1 MKGFIEWFRPNA
13 RIKRWIFL
21 ILVGII
27 LACYGISTIIVSE
40 ELEIAQL
47 LLIILSFIVGFTCIV
62 LGIVFMQKRT
72 MEMLIE
78 STDSRVKNNRK
89 HININSLIFNKKI
102 YSEGPK
108 IVVIG
113 SGNGIETV
121 VRGLKQYTDNI
132 TAVVTV
138 SSYGNMKKENINS
151 MPIEDIKNTVIALAR
166 DEELASKLMSYKYK
180 SGDLKDVS
188 FSDLYFA
195 TMQDLSKDFTEA
207 IANSNEIF
215 NIIGRVLPITNDEMR
230 ICAELENGM
239 IIEEKDEIK
248 KVVYDKITKINRVF
262 ISPPNCRATPEVV
275 QAIKEADCIVIGPGS
290 LYTNVIPNLLVN
302 GVYKAMKDS
311 KAIKIYVS
319 NIMTEP
325 GQTDYYTLS
334 DHIKAIIEHT
344 GKNVIDYCIYDTGE
358 IIPEYIKRYNL
369 KGSELVAQDV
379 AKARTL
385 GVRLLQRDLA
395 CIENGYIRHNP
406 DLVAKAI
413 SELICD
419 DLKYRDKQSDPQYM
433 LLKSKL
439 EYEKQFNKI
448 KNKPKKKRKTNENK
462 KGRKSK
468 FLSKYGKRI
477 EAMRNTEEVKLKNRE
492 ILQNENKN
500 VLFAVLGIIVLVVL
514 VIGVFYHFRDRRT
527 YTLNLP
533 QLEKLESI
541 SLNQNEKDISI
552 NGREEMKDIL
562 YVLNGTK
569 RVTKNESIQDAPVN
583 IDDEIKVDFHFI
595 EAGVS
600 TIFVYKK
607 NNSYYIEQPYNGIY
621 QISGDEYNSIEKLV
635 R

>member
-27 LACYGISTIIVSE
+27 LACYGISTIIANE
-40 ELEIAQL
+40 ELEIGQL
-47 LLIILSFIVGFTCIV
+47 LLIILSFIAGFTCIV

-72 MEMLIE
+72 MEMIIE

-89 HININSLIFNKKI
+89 HININSLIFNKKV

-113 SGNGIETV
+113 SGNGLETV
-121 VRGLKQYTDNI
+121 LRGLKQYTDNI

-138 SSYGNMKKENINS
+138 SSYGKMENKNINS
-151 MPIEDIKNTVIALAR
+151 MPTDDIKNAVISLAR
-166 DEELASKLMSYKYK
+166 DEELANRLMNYKFK
-180 SGDLKDVS
+180 NGDLKDIS
-188 FSDLYFA
+188 FNDLYFA
-195 TMQDLSKDFTEA
+195 VIEDLSKDFTEA
-207 IANSNEIF
+207 IANSNDIF
-215 NIIGRVLPITNDEMR
+215 NIIGKVLPITNDEMR

-239 IIEEKDEIK
+239 LVEEKDKIK
-248 KVVYDKITKINRVF
+248 KITYDKITKINRVF

-311 KAIKIYVS
+311 KAIKIYIS

-325 GQTDYYTLS
+325 GQTDNYTLS

-369 KGSELVAQDV
+369 KGSELVAQDI
-379 AKARTL
+379 AKARSL

-406 DLVAKAI
+406 ELVARAI

-448 KNKPKKKRKTNENK
+448 KNKPKRKRKTNENK
-462 KGRKSK
+462 KERKSK

-492 ILQNENKN
+492 ILQNENK
-500 VLFAVLGIIVLVVL
+500 
-514 VIGVFYHFRDRRT
+514 D
-527 YTLNLP
+527 
-533 QLEKLESI
+533 K
-541 SLNQNEKDISI
+541 
-552 NGREEMKDIL
+552 EE
-562 YVLNGTK
+562 
-569 RVTKNESIQDAPVN
+569 E
-583 IDDEIKVDFHFI
+583 FI
-595 EAGVS
+595 EK
-600 TIFVYKK
+600 F
-607 NNSYYIEQPYNGIY
+607 
-621 QISGDEYNSIEKLV
+621 IEKV
-635 R
+635 EQNKKK

>member
-27 LACYGISTIIVSE
+27 LACYGISTIIANE
-40 ELEIAQL
+40 ELEIGQL
-47 LLIILSFIVGFTCIV
+47 LLIILSFIAGFTCLV

-72 MEMLIE
+72 MEMIIE

-89 HININSLIFNKKI
+89 HININSLIFNKKV

-113 SGNGIETV
+113 SGNGLETV
-121 VRGLKQYTDNI
+121 LRGLKQYTDNI

-138 SSYGNMKKENINS
+138 SSYGKMENKNINS
-151 MPIEDIKNTVIALAR
+151 MPTDDIKNAVISLAR
-166 DEELASKLMSYKYK
+166 DEELANRLMNYKFK
-180 SGDLKDVS
+180 NGDLKDIS
-188 FSDLYFA
+188 FNDLYFA
-195 TMQDLSKDFTEA
+195 VIEDLSKDFTEA
-207 IANSNEIF
+207 IANSNDIF
-215 NIIGRVLPITNDEMR
+215 NIIGKVLPITNDEMR
-230 ICAELENGM
+230 ICAELENG
-239 IIEEKDEIK
+239 ILVEEKDKIK
-248 KVVYDKITKINRVF
+248 KITYDKITKINRVF

-311 KAIKIYVS
+311 KAIKIYIS

-325 GQTDYYTLS
+325 GQTDNYTLS

-369 KGSELVAQDV
+369 KGSELVAQDI
-379 AKARTL
+379 AKARSL

-406 DLVAKAI
+406 ELVARAI

-448 KNKPKKKRKTNENK
+448 KNKPKRKRKTNENK
-462 KGRKSK
+462 KERKSK

-492 ILQNENKN
+492 ILQNENK
-500 VLFAVLGIIVLVVL
+500 
-514 VIGVFYHFRDRRT
+514 D
-527 YTLNLP
+527 
-533 QLEKLESI
+533 K
-541 SLNQNEKDISI
+541 
-552 NGREEMKDIL
+552 EE
-562 YVLNGTK
+562 
-569 RVTKNESIQDAPVN
+569 E
-583 IDDEIKVDFHFI
+583 FI
-595 EAGVS
+595 EK
-600 TIFVYKK
+600 F
-607 NNSYYIEQPYNGIY
+607 
-621 QISGDEYNSIEKLV
+621 IEKV
-635 R
+635 EQNKKK

>member
-27 LACYGISTIIVSE
+27 LACYGISTIIANE
-40 ELEIAQL
+40 KLEIGQL

-72 MEMLIE
+72 MEMIIE

-89 HININSLIFNKKI
+89 HININSLIFNKKV

-113 SGNGIETV
+113 SGNGLETV
-121 VRGLKQYTDNI
+121 LRGLKQYTDNI

-138 SSYGNMKKENINS
+138 SSYGKMENKNINS
-151 MPIEDIKNTVIALAR
+151 MPTDDIKNAVISLAR
-166 DEELASKLMSYKYK
+166 DEELANRLMNYKFK
-180 SGDLKDVS
+180 NGDLKDIT
-188 FSDLYFA
+188 FNDLYFA
-195 TMQDLSKDFTEA
+195 VIEDLSKDFTEA

-215 NIIGRVLPITNDEMR
+215 NIIGKVLPITNDEMR

-239 IIEEKDEIK
+239 LVEEKDKIK
-248 KVVYDKITKINRVF
+248 KITYDKITKINRVF

-275 QAIKEADCIVIGPGS
+275 QAIKEADCIVIGPSS

-311 KAIKIYVS
+311 KAIKIYIS

-325 GQTDYYTLS
+325 GQTDNYTLS

-369 KGSELVAQDV
+369 KGSELVAQDI
-379 AKARTL
+379 AKARSL

-406 DLVAKAI
+406 ELVARAI

-419 DLKYRDKQSDPQYM
+419 DLKFRDKQSDPQYM

-448 KNKPKKKRKTNENK
+448 KNKPKRKRKTNENK
-462 KGRKSK
+462 KERKSK

-492 ILQNENKN
+492 ILQNENK
-500 VLFAVLGIIVLVVL
+500 
-514 VIGVFYHFRDRRT
+514 D
-527 YTLNLP
+527 
-533 QLEKLESI
+533 K
-541 SLNQNEKDISI
+541 
-552 NGREEMKDIL
+552 EE
-562 YVLNGTK
+562 
-569 RVTKNESIQDAPVN
+569 E
-583 IDDEIKVDFHFI
+583 FI
-595 EAGVS
+595 EK
-600 TIFVYKK
+600 F
-607 NNSYYIEQPYNGIY
+607 
-621 QISGDEYNSIEKLV
+621 IEKV
-635 R
+635 EQNKKK

>member
-113 SGNGIETV
+113 SGNGLETV

-138 SSYGNMKKENINS
+138 SSYGNMKKESINS

-180 SGDLKDVS
+180 SGDLKDIS
-188 FSDLYFA
+188 FSDLYFT

-248 KVVYDKITKINRVF
+248 KVVYDKITRINRVF

-275 QAIKEADCIVIGPGS
+275 QAIK
-290 LYTNVIPNLLVN
+290 
-302 GVYKAMKDS
+302 
-311 KAIKIYVS
+311 IYVS

-325 GQTDYYTLS
+325 GQTDNYSLA

-395 CIENGYIRHNP
+395 CVENGYIRHNS

-448 KNKPKKKRKTNENK
+448 KNRPKRKRKMNENK
-462 KGRKSK
+462 KERKSK

-492 ILQNENKN
+492 ILQNENK
-500 VLFAVLGIIVLVVL
+500 
-514 VIGVFYHFRDRRT
+514 D
-527 YTLNLP
+527 
-533 QLEKLESI
+533 K
-541 SLNQNEKDISI
+541 
-552 NGREEMKDIL
+552 EE
-562 YVLNGTK
+562 
-569 RVTKNESIQDAPVN
+569 E
-583 IDDEIKVDFHFI
+583 FI
-595 EAGVS
+595 EK
-600 TIFVYKK
+600 F
-607 NNSYYIEQPYNGIY
+607 
-621 QISGDEYNSIEKLV
+621 IEKV
-635 R
+635 EQNKKK

>member
-113 SGNGIETV
+113 SGNGLETV

-138 SSYGNMKKENINS
+138 SSYGNMKKESINS

-180 SGDLKDVS
+180 SGDLKDIS
-188 FSDLYFA
+188 FSDLYFT

-248 KVVYDKITKINRVF
+248 KVVYDKITRINRVF

-290 LYTNVIPNLLVN
+290 LYTSIIPNLLVDN
-302 GVYKAMKDS
+302 IADEIKKS
-311 KAIKIYVS
+311 KAIKIYICNV
-319 NIMTEP
+319 MTQP
-325 GQTDYYTLS
+325 GETDDYTAS
-334 DHIKAIIEHT
+334 MHVKALIEH
-344 GKNVIDYCIYDTGE
+344 GGAGIVNYVLVNNKE
-358 IIPEYIKRYNL
+358 ISAEMQEYYAQ
-369 KGSELVAQDV
+369 KGQYPVLVDE
-379 AKARTL
+379 KAVEDL
-385 GVRLLQRDLA
+385 GVGLF
-395 CIENGYIRHNP
+395 
-406 DLVAKAI
+406 KA
-413 SELICD
+413 
-419 DLKYRDKQSDPQYM
+419 
-433 LLKSKL
+433 
-439 EYEKQFNKI
+439 
-448 KNKPKKKRKTNENK
+448 
-462 KGRKSK
+462 
-468 FLSKYGKRI
+468 
-477 EAMRNTEEVKLKNRE
+477 
-492 ILQNENKN
+492 
-500 VLFAVLGIIVLVVL
+500 
-514 VIGVFYHFRDRRT
+514 
-527 YTLNLP
+527 
-533 QLEKLESI
+533 
-541 SLNQNEKDISI
+541 DI
-552 NGREEMKDIL
+552 
-562 YVLNGTK
+562 
-569 RVTKNESIQDAPVN
+569 
-583 IDDEIKVDFHFI
+583 IDDSEMIHHDSMKLAQNVM
-595 EAGVS
+595 
-600 TIFVYKK
+600 K
-607 NNSYYIEQPYNGIY
+607 IY
-621 QISGDEYNSIEKLV
+621 HTLKEN
-635 R
+635 

>member
-27 LACYGISTIIVSE
+27 LACYGISTIIANE
-40 ELEIAQL
+40 ELEIGQL
-47 LLIILSFIVGFTCIV
+47 LLIILSFIAGFTCIV

-72 MEMLIE
+72 MEMIIE

-89 HININSLIFNKKI
+89 HININSLIFNKKV

-113 SGNGIETV
+113 SGNGLETV
-121 VRGLKQYTDNI
+121 LRGLKQYTDNI

-138 SSYGNMKKENINS
+138 SSYGKMENKSINS
-151 MPIEDIKNTVIALAR
+151 MPTDDIKNAVISLAR
-166 DEELASKLMSYKYK
+166 DEELANRLMNYKFK
-180 SGDLKDVS
+180 NGDLKDIS
-188 FSDLYFA
+188 FNDLYFA
-195 TMQDLSKDFTEA
+195 VIEDLSKDFTEA
-207 IANSNEIF
+207 IANSNDIF
-215 NIIGRVLPITNDEMR
+215 NIIGKVLPITNDEMR

-239 IIEEKDEIK
+239 LVEEKDKIK
-248 KVVYDKITKINRVF
+248 KITYDKITKINRVF

-311 KAIKIYVS
+311 KAIKIYIS

-325 GQTDYYTLS
+325 GQTDNYTLS

-369 KGSELVAQDV
+369 KGSELVAQDI
-379 AKARTL
+379 AKARSL

-406 DLVAKAI
+406 ELVARAI

-448 KNKPKKKRKTNENK
+448 KNKPKRKRKTNENK
-462 KGRKSK
+462 KERKSK

-492 ILQNENKN
+492 ILQNENK
-500 VLFAVLGIIVLVVL
+500 
-514 VIGVFYHFRDRRT
+514 D
-527 YTLNLP
+527 
-533 QLEKLESI
+533 K
-541 SLNQNEKDISI
+541 
-552 NGREEMKDIL
+552 EE
-562 YVLNGTK
+562 
-569 RVTKNESIQDAPVN
+569 E
-583 IDDEIKVDFHFI
+583 FI
-595 EAGVS
+595 EK
-600 TIFVYKK
+600 F
-607 NNSYYIEQPYNGIY
+607 
-621 QISGDEYNSIEKLV
+621 IEKV
-635 R
+635 EQNKKK

>member
-27 LACYGISTIIVSE
+27 LACYGISTIIANE
-40 ELEIAQL
+40 ELEIGQL

-72 MEMLIE
+72 MEMIIE

-89 HININSLIFNKKI
+89 HININSLIFNKKV

-113 SGNGIETV
+113 SGNGLETV
-121 VRGLKQYTDNI
+121 LRGLKQYTDNI

-138 SSYGNMKKENINS
+138 SSYGKMENKNINS
-151 MPIEDIKNTVIALAR
+151 MPTDDIKNAVISLAR
-166 DEELASKLMSYKYK
+166 DEELANRLMNYKFK
-180 SGDLKDVS
+180 NGDLKDIT
-188 FSDLYFA
+188 FNDLYFA
-195 TMQDLSKDFTEA
+195 VIEDLSKDFTEA

-215 NIIGRVLPITNDEMR
+215 NIIGKVLPITNDEMR

-239 IIEEKDEIK
+239 LVEEKDKIK
-248 KVVYDKITKINRVF
+248 KITYDKITKINRVF

-275 QAIKEADCIVIGPGS
+275 QAIKEADCIVIGPSS

-311 KAIKIYVS
+311 KAIKIYIS

-325 GQTDYYTLS
+325 GQTDNYTLS

-369 KGSELVAQDV
+369 KGSELVAQDI
-379 AKARTL
+379 AKARSL

-406 DLVAKAI
+406 ELVARAI

-419 DLKYRDKQSDPQYM
+419 DLKFRDKQSDPQYM

-448 KNKPKKKRKTNENK
+448 KNKPKRKRKTNENK
-462 KGRKSK
+462 KERKSK

-492 ILQNENKN
+492 ILQNENK
-500 VLFAVLGIIVLVVL
+500 
-514 VIGVFYHFRDRRT
+514 D
-527 YTLNLP
+527 
-533 QLEKLESI
+533 K
-541 SLNQNEKDISI
+541 
-552 NGREEMKDIL
+552 EE
-562 YVLNGTK
+562 
-569 RVTKNESIQDAPVN
+569 E
-583 IDDEIKVDFHFI
+583 FI
-595 EAGVS
+595 EK
-600 TIFVYKK
+600 F
-607 NNSYYIEQPYNGIY
+607 
-621 QISGDEYNSIEKLV
+621 IEKV
-635 R
+635 EQNKKK

>member
-27 LACYGISTIIVSE
+27 LACYGISTIIANE
-40 ELEIAQL
+40 ELEIGQL
-47 LLIILSFIVGFTCIV
+47 LLIILSFIAGFTCIV

-72 MEMLIE
+72 MEMIIE

-89 HININSLIFNKKI
+89 HININSLIFNKKV

-113 SGNGIETV
+113 SGNGLETV
-121 VRGLKQYTDNI
+121 LRGLKQYTDNI

-138 SSYGNMKKENINS
+138 SSYGKMENKNINS
-151 MPIEDIKNTVIALAR
+151 MPTDDIKNAIISLAR
-166 DEELASKLMSYKYK
+166 DEELANRLMNYKFK
-180 SGDLKDVS
+180 NGELKDIT
-188 FSDLYFA
+188 FNDLYFA
-195 TMQDLSKDFTEA
+195 VIEDLSKDFTEA
-207 IANSNEIF
+207 IANSNDIF
-215 NIIGRVLPITNDEMR
+215 NIIGKVLPITNDEMR

-239 IIEEKDEIK
+239 LVEEKDKIK
-248 KVVYDKITKINRVF
+248 KITYDKITKINRVF

-311 KAIKIYVS
+311 KAIKIYIS

-325 GQTDYYTLS
+325 GQTDNYTLS

-369 KGSELVAQDV
+369 KGSELVAQDI
-379 AKARTL
+379 AKARSL

-406 DLVAKAI
+406 ELVARAI

-448 KNKPKKKRKTNENK
+448 KNKPKRKRKTNENK
-462 KGRKSK
+462 KERKSK

-492 ILQNENKN
+492 ILQNENK
-500 VLFAVLGIIVLVVL
+500 
-514 VIGVFYHFRDRRT
+514 D
-527 YTLNLP
+527 
-533 QLEKLESI
+533 K
-541 SLNQNEKDISI
+541 
-552 NGREEMKDIL
+552 EE
-562 YVLNGTK
+562 
-569 RVTKNESIQDAPVN
+569 E
-583 IDDEIKVDFHFI
+583 FI
-595 EAGVS
+595 EK
-600 TIFVYKK
+600 F
-607 NNSYYIEQPYNGIY
+607 
-621 QISGDEYNSIEKLV
+621 IEKV
-635 R
+635 EQNKKK